1 VFLCASQHEISCVKV
16 YWFIFMDESFGQY
29 GLHGNCLKRSETCLF
44 AALHISY
51 NFFAFGHE
59 IHY

>member
-1 VFLCASQHEISCVKV
+1 
-16 YWFIFMDESFGQY
+16 MDESFGQY